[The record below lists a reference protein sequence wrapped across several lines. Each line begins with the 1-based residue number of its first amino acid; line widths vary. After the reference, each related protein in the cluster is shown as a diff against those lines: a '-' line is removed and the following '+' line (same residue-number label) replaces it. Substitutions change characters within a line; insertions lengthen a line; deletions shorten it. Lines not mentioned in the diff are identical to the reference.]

1 MAMGTEQPATDEVT
15 STTPG
20 LVATGHR
27 KGIDMGNRPPRVGL
41 GAVFGLLLILGVV
54 IQVVKL
60 LVVPLTILAIGAVVT
75 VPIYLVTRNLRH
87 DVKATLPAAPRTPP
101 APEDDGIISHSE
113 VLRQLP
119 RDIASALTE
128 EQPDEAMHAESP
140 ARAETDYAGQP
151 APSQPP
157 SPLAGA
163 PASGHRHGSCPIK
176 HRSFEAAV
184 RCRNY

>member
-1 MAMGTEQPATDEVT
+1 M
-15 STTPG
+15 S
-20 LVATGHR
+20 
-27 KGIDMGNRPPRVGL
+27 NRPPRVGL

-75 VPIYLVTRNLRH
+75 VPIYLVTKNRRN
-87 DVKATLPAAPRTPP
+87 DAKVSLPAAPRTPP
-101 APEDDGIISHSE
+101 VPEDDGIISHNE
-113 VLRQLP
+113 VLQLLP

-140 ARAETDYAGQP
+140 ARAETDYAGRP

-157 SPLAGA
+157 SRPVGA
-163 PASGHRHGSCPIK
+163 PTSGHRHGSCPIQ

>member
-1 MAMGTEQPATDEVT
+1 
-15 STTPG
+15 
-20 LVATGHR
+20 
-27 KGIDMGNRPPRVGL
+27 
-41 GAVFGLLLILGVV
+41 
-54 IQVVKL
+54 L

-75 VPIYLVTRNLRH
+75 VPIYLVAKSRRN
-87 DVKATLPAAPRTPP
+87 DAKVSLPAAPRTPP
-101 APEDDGIISHSE
+101 VPEDDGTILHNE
-113 VLRQLP
+113 VLQLLP

-140 ARAETDYAGQP
+140 ARAETDYTGRP

-157 SPLAGA
+157 SRPVGA
-163 PASGHRHGSCPIK
+163 PTSGHRHGSCPIQ